1 MKYSTVVL
9 LNGIIYCFP
18 GNAGS
23 VGMIDT
29 ENDTF
34 STVLAKRGLG
44 NGGEYTLLALTGG
57 RVLGLPI
64 RDCARGCNNCGHTL
78 PQICAEG
85 CDKKDT
91 I

>member
-29 ENDTF
+29 EQYSF
-34 STVLAKRGLG
+34 GQKRAEKWWRIYIACIDW
-44 NGGEYTLLALTGG
+44 GEGTGT
-57 RVLGLPI
+57 PY
-64 RDCARGCNNCGHTL
+64 
-78 PQICAEG
+78 
-85 CDKKDT
+85 
-91 I
+91 